1 MSAVRVSPTLK
12 STAIAAVAAIGGFLF
27 GFDTAV
33 VNGTVAALAGE
44 FHAGEI
50 AIGFAVSSTL
60 AGCAAGAYAA
70 GELADRLG
78 RTRTMTLAAVVFV
91 VSGVLSGA
99 CWSLLDL
106 ALWRV
111 LGGLAIGIVSVIG
124 PTYIAEIAP
133 ARLRGRLGSLQQLGI
148 VFGIFVALAGDWAI
162 AHAAGSARAPFAL
175 GQPAWRWMFWS
186 EVLPAIVY
194 GIGSLA
200 IPESPRWLAL
210 RGRAKEAT
218 AVLASLGEDA
228 AAKLAEIASTIQ
240 TERRPRLRD
249 LVDPSRRFG
258 LLPIVWV
265 GLGLAVFQQL
275 VGINVIFY
283 YSSVLWQS
291 VGFSEDDAL
300 AVTTI
305 TSVTNIVTTLIAIA
319 TIDRFGRRPLLLV
332 GSVGMTLTLG
342 TMAVLFARADATQA
356 GGALRLAHASALGAL
371 VAANAFVF
379 FFGFSWGPV
388 VWVLLAEMFDNRIR
402 AKAMSV
408 ATAAQWIANFLVSFT
423 FPALER
429 AGLAV
434 AYSTY
439 AFAAA
444 VSFLLVL
451 RGVRETRGVELEAVR
466 SQ

>member
-1 MSAVRVSPTLK
+1 
-12 STAIAAVAAIGGFLF
+12 
-27 GFDTAV
+27 
-33 VNGTVAALAGE
+33 
-44 FHAGEI
+44 
-50 AIGFAVSSTL
+50 
-60 AGCAAGAYAA
+60 
-70 GELADRLG
+70 
-78 RTRTMTLAAVVFV
+78 MTLAAVVFV
-91 VSGVLSGA
+91 VSGILSGA
-99 CWSLLDL
+99 CWSLFDL

-194 GIGSLA
+194 GVGSIA
-200 IPESPRWLAL
+200 IPESPRWLVA
-210 RGRAKEAT
+210 RGREDEARE
-218 AVLASLGEDA
+218 VLARLGEDA
-228 AAKLAEIASTIQ
+228 SRKLAEIAATLRAEHR
-240 TERRPRLRD
+240 TRLRD
-249 LVDPSRRFG
+249 LLGGSFG

-305 TSVTNIVTTLIAIA
+305 TSVTNILTTLIAIA

-332 GSVGMTLTLG
+332 GSIGMALTLG
-342 TMAVLFARADATQA
+342 AMTAIFARAEVDSV
-356 GGALRLAHASALGAL
+356 GGLHLSHASALGAL

-379 FFGFSWGPV
+379 CFGFSWGPV

-402 AKAMSV
+402 ARAMSV
-408 ATAAQWIANFLVSFT
+408 ATAAQWVANFVVSFS

-434 AYSTY
+434 AYGAY
-439 AFAAA
+439 AVAAA
-444 VSFLLVL
+444 ISFVLVL
-451 RGVRETRGVELEAVR
+451 RGVRETRGRELEAM
-466 SQ
+466 